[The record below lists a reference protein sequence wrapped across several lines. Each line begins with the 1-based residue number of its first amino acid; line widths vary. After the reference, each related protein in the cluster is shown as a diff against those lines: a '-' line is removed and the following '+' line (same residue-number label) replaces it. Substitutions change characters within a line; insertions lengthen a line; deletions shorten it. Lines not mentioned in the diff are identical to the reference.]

1 DMNTVVLNDKTTQVG
16 NCHREKIGED
26 QHIEVHQNRQKTVGG
41 IETQKIGQNKIEY
54 VKGDY
59 QHFSHLDT
67 LLSSAEGNIIFETA
81 GGKVTLTQDGK
92 ITILAKKIII
102 NGQPVKINCGNENV
116 DISELISALSENS
129 KWLAFQYFDSYKKP
143 LKNLSYTVYFENGE
157 QYKGKLDNQGV
168 CYIEN
173 PASEIVDIEIHN
185 EIIPKR
191 EDVSAYLNRFFSKKE
206 NIKNVV

>member
-1 DMNTVVLNDKTTQVG
+1 MNTVVLNDKTTQVG

-41 IETQKIGQNKIEY
+41 VETQKIGQNKIEY

-102 NGQPVKINCGNENV
+102 NGQPVKINSDDIYGKDFQFVNKDGNTVSANIHYAIATNNKVREGTTSTLLNENSFTNHKTEV
-116 DISELISALSENS
+116 
-129 KWLAFQYFDSYKKP
+129 WLYPQTSID
-143 LKNLSYTVYFENGE
+143 LE
-157 QYKGKLDNQGV
+157 
-168 CYIEN
+168 
-173 PASEIVDIEIHN
+173 
-185 EIIPKR
+185 
-191 EDVSAYLNRFFSKKE
+191 
-206 NIKNVV
+206 